1 MVIPW
6 RTTHLKVPRT
16 MRSTMSLRVSNEAM
30 KFHDSPRS
38 FWGSAMRDTGR
49 TAAGDHRPS
58 RWALLRR
65 SPLFVTWS
73 KGGGG
78 RRWRREYTLR
88 GCIGTLQARPLR
100 GALPEYA
107 LTAAMRDPRFP
118 PITQAGPLLLP
129 APHPT
134 TPTSLAGPVQEST
147 VSSDLMGLPCND
159 HRHASAGDN
168 SCACCDGSLLTANL
182 PGFDQRGR
190 SSPAMLFCVSVPI
203 ASRRVSQAA
212 LRRAHTTCCGSA
224 KGLGQVLDRGA
235 GAGGGADIGGA
246 AVWQGMAPVAY
257 RPAWPRLLIRRLST
271 QISKLSRSLGACL
284 HKVLC
289 RYLMM

>member
-1 MVIPW
+1 MVSINLTTLLRGAFAVSLAPHLSKQAKEGLAPTCGTYRCCMVIPW

-159 HRHASAGDN
+159 HR
-168 SCACCDGSLLTANL
+168 
-182 PGFDQRGR
+182 
-190 SSPAMLFCVSVPI
+190 
-203 ASRRVSQAA
+203 
-212 LRRAHTTCCGSA
+212 
-224 KGLGQVLDRGA
+224 
-235 GAGGGADIGGA
+235 
-246 AVWQGMAPVAY
+246 W
-257 RPAWPRLLIRRLST
+257 
-271 QISKLSRSLGACL
+271 
-284 HKVLC
+284 
-289 RYLMM
+289 